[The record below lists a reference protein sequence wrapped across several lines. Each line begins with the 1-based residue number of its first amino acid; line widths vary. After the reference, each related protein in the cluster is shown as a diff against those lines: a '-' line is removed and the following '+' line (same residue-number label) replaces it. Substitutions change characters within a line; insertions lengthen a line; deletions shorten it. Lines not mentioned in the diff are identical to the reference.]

1 MGYPNSVIRI
11 FIDPN
16 ETLDEIYKIK
26 YKKKLD
32 DVFYTF
38 VNLYTIKNPP
48 VYFSGTSTST
58 TSAST
63 TSASTTSAST
73 TNTVSNTATT
83 GGTGY

>member
-1 MGYPNSVIRI
+1 MMFSIP
-11 FIDPN
+11 
-16 ETLDEIYKIK
+16 
-26 YKKKLD
+26 
-32 DVFYTF
+32 F

-73 TNTVSNTATT
+73 TASTTSASTTNTVSNTATT
-83 GGTGY
+83 GKTGY